1 MQAVASP
8 TPQSLL
14 EVLSK
19 PRLVA
24 VGREAGVAVPAA
36 ATKEAQVAALVASPL
51 GLTDLLRSL
60 GRDELRAA
68 CRAHG
73 LDDSGRSRP
82 ALMERLLAASDA
94 GFDGDAGAALPVSP
108 FAVPPL
114 RRSLPEAG
122 DVVRVRHRVYLVE
135 EVVAPGRLRTNTW
148 EKDGVSRTTVEVVAQ
163 SVEFLR
169 LKDRAEG

>member
-1 MQAVASP
+1 MEAVARP

-14 EVLSK
+14 EVLNK

-24 VGREAGVAVPAA
+24 VGREAGIAVPAG
-36 ATKEAQVAALVASPL
+36 ATKEAQIAALAASPL

-73 LDDSGRSRP
+73 LDDAGRSRP
-82 ALMERLLAASDA
+82 ALMERLLAA
-94 GFDGDAGAALPVSP
+94 GDAGAVGAVGANASLPVSP
-108 FAVPPL
+108 FAAPPA

-135 EVVAPGRLRTNTW
+135 EVVASPRPPRRPG
-148 EKDGVSRTTVEVVAQ
+148 
-163 SVEFLR
+163 
-169 LKDRAEG
+169 